1 MVNLA
6 QYNTL
11 RVPAKA
17 KDLMLLKFP
26 KDLKKLRVDEQYM
39 FLGLGANVL
48 FVHDFPGTII
58 RVDLKG
64 RQVISQTDDEVII
77 EAAAGENWHELV
89 MWTVENN
96 WSGMENM
103 ALIPGTV
110 GAAVVGNIA
119 CYGQNQEDV
128 FLNAQV
134 TNLKSQKG
142 EQYNISDCQFK
153 YRESIFKTKP
163 ELLVT
168 SVQYK
173 LSKKPLANTTYHS
186 RFESLNITNPTP
198 LNIANAVIELRQ
210 KKLPSI
216 DKVGTAGSFFKN
228 PIVSRE
234 KYSEISAQV
243 KELQWYPTDKLQ
255 YPKDAPLPDLVKIPA
270 ARLLDELGWKSK
282 VIGRVSTYE
291 RQALA
296 IINLGGATGQEIF
309 DYAEMMREDIKK
321 NFEIELEYEVR
332 VI

>member
-1 MVNLA
+1 M
-6 QYNTL
+6 
-11 RVPAKA
+11 
-17 KDLMLLKFP
+17 
-26 KDLKKLRVDEQYM
+26 
-39 FLGLGANVL
+39 
-48 FVHDFPGTII
+48 
-58 RVDLKG
+58 
-64 RQVISQTDDEVII
+64 
-77 EAAAGENWHELV
+77 
-89 MWTVENN
+89 
-96 WSGMENM
+96 
-103 ALIPGTV
+103 
-110 GAAVVGNIA
+110 
-119 CYGQNQEDV
+119 
-128 FLNAQV
+128 
-134 TNLKSQKG
+134 
-142 EQYNISDCQFK
+142 
-153 YRESIFKTKP
+153 
-163 ELLVT
+163 
-168 SVQYK
+168 
-173 LSKKPLANTTYHS
+173 
-186 RFESLNITNPTP
+186 NITNPTP

-309 DYAEMMREDIKK
+309 DYAEKMREDIKK

-332 VI
+332 II

>member
-17 KDLMLLKFP
+17 NGLLELNAISQ
-26 KDLKKLRVDEQYM
+26 LKNIPDNYM

-48 FVHDFPGTII
+48 FVHDFDGTII
-58 RVDLKG
+58 KVNLKG
-64 RQVISQTDDEVII
+64 RKIVSQTDDEVII

-96 WSGMENM
+96 WSGLENM
-103 ALIPGTV
+103 AFIPGTV

-119 CYGQNQEDV
+119 AYGQNQEDV

-134 TNLKSQKG
+134 TNLKSQKN
-142 EQYNISDCQFK
+142 EKYNKNNCEFK
-153 YRESIFKTKP
+153 YRESVFKIKP

-173 LSKKPLANTTYHS
+173 LSKKPLANITYHS

-210 KKLPSI
+210 KKLPSV

-228 PIVSRE
+228 PIVT
-234 KYSEISAQV
+234 KAHYSLLNTQV
-243 KELQWYPTDKLQ
+243 KELQWYPVDKLQ

-270 ARLLDELGWKSK
+270 GRLLDELGWKSK
-282 VIGRVSTYE
+282 VVGRVSTYE

-296 IINLGGATGQEIF
+296 IVNLGGATGQEIF

-321 NFEIELEYEVR
+321 NFDIVLEYEVR
-332 VI
+332 II

>member
-1 MVNLA
+1 MIDLTSF
-6 QYNTL
+6 NTL

-17 KDLMLLKFP
+17 NGLLELNAISQ
-26 KDLKKLRVDEQYM
+26 LKSIQDNYM
-39 FLGLGANVL
+39 FLGMGANVL

-64 RQVISQTDDEVII
+64 RKVITQDDDSVII

-96 WSGMENM
+96 WSGLENL
-103 ALIPGTV
+103 AFVPGTV

-119 CYGQNQEDV
+119 CYGQNQEEV
-128 FLNAQV
+128 FNRCQILD
-134 TNLKSQKG
+134 LRSQKT
-142 EQYNISDCQFK
+142 EEFVNSDCQFK
-153 YRESIFKTKP
+153 YRESVFKIKP
-163 ELLVT
+163 ELLIT

-210 KKLPSI
+210 KKLPSV

-228 PIVSRE
+228 PIVTRE
-234 KYSEISAQV
+234 KYKSLSAQV
-243 KELQWYPTDKLQ
+243 KELQWYPVDKLQ
-255 YPKDAPLPDLVKIPA
+255 YPKDTPLPDLVKIPA
-270 ARLLDELGWKSK
+270 ARLLDELGWKSR

-309 DYAEMMREDIKK
+309 DYAEKMRDDIKK

-332 VI
+332 II